1 MKTAVLLIVFNR
13 IDTAAQVLERILAS
27 GCTNLY
33 LYSDGPRTEKN
44 GEAEQLKDV
53 QQALLAQIP
62 GQVKLTTRFSNK
74 NQGPRIAVGEAISW
88 FFDQEEEGI
97 IFEHDCLPHPDFF
110 PFCES
115 LLAHYRNDER
125 IMHISGDNFQFG
137 KTYGNADYY
146 FSKYNHIWGFATWR
160 RAWQH
165 YDLNMTG
172 YEAFRDNGM
181 IKQLFHD
188 RKVQN
193 FWKKILDKTFSGE
206 IQTWDYQW
214 TYSMWVQ
221 NGLAILPQ
229 KNLISNIGFDD
240 QALNTKN
247 SSHRVAAMPTYKLD
261 FPLKHPKFV
270 IHQMNADI
278 KCIHEV
284 FSPSIL
290 KFGFEKFKNLLL
302 NN

>member
-33 LYSDGPRTEKN
+33 LYSDGPRTEKS
-44 GEAEQLKDV
+44 GEAEQLKNV

-88 FFDQEEEGI
+88 FFEQEEEGI

-137 KTYGNADYY
+137 KQRGEGSYY
-146 FSKYNHIWGFATWR
+146 FSRLNHIWGFATWR
-160 RAWQH
+160 RAWKH
-165 YDLNMTG
+165 YDPTIKDWPEFKANKRLNDIYSHKRM
-172 YEAFRDNGM
+172 
-181 IKQLFHD
+181 Q
-188 RKVQN
+188 
-193 FWKKILDKTFSGE
+193 KIWEDIFDKTHSGE
-206 IQTWDYQW
+206 LQTWDYQW
-214 TYSMWVQ
+214 TFSMWRN

-229 KNLISNIGFDD
+229 HNLVSNIGFDSK
-240 QALNTKN
+240 ALNTTN
-247 SSHRVAAMPTYKLD
+247 PNHPLAAMETRQTGALV
-261 FPLKHPKFV
+261 HPKF
-270 IHQMNADI
+270 ILPAIEADEFSI
-278 KCIHEV
+278 LEV
-284 FSPSIL
+284 FNPTIG
-290 KFGFEKFKNLLL
+290 KFAWQQVKRKLEKL
-302 NN
+302 